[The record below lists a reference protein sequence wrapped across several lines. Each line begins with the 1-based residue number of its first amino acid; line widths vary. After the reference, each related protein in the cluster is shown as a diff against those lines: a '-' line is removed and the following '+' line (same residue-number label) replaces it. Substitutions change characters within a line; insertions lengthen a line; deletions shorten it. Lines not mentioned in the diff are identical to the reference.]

1 MELNQHKNL
10 TASVHIDNTKLVDA
24 DQSLVYAKVS
34 ENGDEIF
41 MYIKNAQNGR
51 SIKIHLREFAEILS
65 EQDI

>member
-10 TASVHIDNTKLVDA
+10 TASVHIDNTKIIDSEN
-24 DQSLVYAKVS
+24 SLVYAKVS

-41 MYIKNAQNGR
+41 LYIKNAQSGR
-51 SIKIHLREFAEILS
+51 SIKIHLKEFAEILS